1 MGNGL
6 SILVLDD
13 EPLVGDRL
21 KPALE
26 QDGYHVE
33 AFTDPRLA
41 LERLAEKEF
50 DIVLTD
56 IRMENVDGIQILDSV
71 SKMSKRTKVLMITGY
86 ATMQL
91 ARKAMAKGAFDFIAK
106 PFKIGDIR
114 EMVEKAAEALRAE
127 PRPAEAPVPP

>member
-1 MGNGL
+1 MSNSH

-26 QDGYHVE
+26 EDGYEVE
-33 AFTDPRLA
+33 TFTNPRKA
-41 LERLAEKEF
+41 LERLKDKEF

-56 IRMENVDGIQILDSV
+56 IRMDEIDGIQVLEAVESQ
-71 SKMSKRTKVLMITGY
+71 SSRTKVLMITGY

-106 PFKIGDIR
+106 PFKISDIR
-114 EMVEKAAEALRAE
+114 EMVAKASAALKSEAQ
-127 PRPAEAPVPP
+127 

>member
-1 MGNGL
+1 MKNPL
-6 SILVLDD
+6 SILILDD

-26 QDGYHVE
+26 KNGYEVE
-33 AFTDPRLA
+33 TFTDPREA
-41 LERLAEKEF
+41 LKRLEARTF

-56 IRMENVDGIQILDSV
+56 IRMENIDGIQILDSV
-71 SKMSKRTKVLMITGY
+71 VKMSPRTRVLMITGY

-106 PFKIGDIR
+106 PFKTADIQ
-114 EMVEKAAEALRAE
+114 EMVDKAAADLNAS
-127 PRPAEAPVPP
+127 